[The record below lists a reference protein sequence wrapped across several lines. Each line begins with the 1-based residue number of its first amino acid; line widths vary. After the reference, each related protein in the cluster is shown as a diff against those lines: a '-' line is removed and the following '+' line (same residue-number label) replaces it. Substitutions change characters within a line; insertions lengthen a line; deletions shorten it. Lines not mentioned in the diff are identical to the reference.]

1 VLGTAVLLNWLKEN
15 VYIATWLALPV
26 TLLIGLYQAR
36 NTEYRTVNWFRL
48 LMYFAFLT
56 ALSVA
61 FTPRFDADARNFAH
75 YLIAWVLP
83 VIVMTAKL
91 E

>member
-1 VLGTAVLLNWLKEN
+1 MLGRAVLLNWLKEN

-26 TLLIGLYQAR
+26 TLLVGVCQAR
-36 NTEYRTVNWFRL
+36 KTEYKTVNWLRL
-48 LMYFAFLT
+48 LMYFSFVTSLA
-56 ALSVA
+56 VA

-75 YLIAWVLP
+75 YLIARVLP